1 MADLTITEAQV
12 IPTTDKSKL
21 RTYVAGAEIS
31 PGEAVYLKS
40 SDGKVYP
47 AIDTSAAAAAA
58 IGIAV
63 SSAEVAE
70 QGLVVQCGG
79 TITLGAGASVT
90 AGMILV
96 VGAAAGGMSPIAD
109 LTTGEYVTVMGV
121 CNGSNQLVMP
131 NKGPFASAVAH
142 A

>member
-1 MADLTITEAQV
+1 MADITITEAQV
-12 IPTTDKSKL
+12 VQTTDRSKL

-40 SDGKVYP
+40 SDHKVWP

-63 SSAEVAE
+63 SAAEVAE
-70 QGLVVQCGG
+70 NSIVVQEGG

-96 VGAAAGGMSPIAD
+96 VGAAAGGMSAIAD
-109 LTTGEYVTVMGV
+109 LATGEYVTIMGV

-131 NKGPFASAVAH
+131 AKGPFASGVSH

>member
-1 MADLTITEAQV
+1 MADKTITEAQV
-12 IPTTDKSKL
+12 VPTTDRSKIKHGI
-21 RTYVAGAEIS
+21 AGEEIS
-31 PGEAVYLKS
+31 VGEAVYIKS
-40 SDGKVYP
+40 SDHKLYA

-58 IGIAV
+58 VGIAI
-63 SSAEVAE
+63 SAAEAANQEVAY
-70 QGLVVQCGG
+70 QTGG

-90 AGMILV
+90 AGEILV
-96 VGAAAGGMSPIAD
+96 VGAGAGGMSPIAD

-131 NKGPFASAVAH
+131 AKGPFASAVAH